1 MDQSRRTFGEIVVGR
16 LEAARHDNE
25 VFSLDEAI
33 EPQLVE
39 KRIHHSVPRRGE
51 QEAKPV
57 RAAVVLRARRE
68 RPRRRAAK

>member
-1 MDQSRRTFGEIVVGR
+1 MT
-16 LEAARHDNE
+16 NE

-57 RAAVVLRARRE
+57 RAAVVLRTHRE
-68 RPRRRAAK
+68 RPRRRSAAQ